1 VASLTLAAAL
11 AAQLL
16 SRTPAPEA
24 NQGVAVD
31 AAYLYAVDNSTIAKY
46 DRKSGARIA
55 VWKGDAAKFPH
66 LNSCAVIARELV
78 CAASNYPALPMR
90 SSVEVFDPVRMVHR
104 KSIDLGDQ
112 AGSLTWV
119 DRKDGAWWAGFANYD
134 GTGGAPARD
143 HTATKLVKFDD
154 RWRPLA
160 TWTFPSAVLDR
171 FKPRSSSGGAWGS
184 DGRLYVTGHDAPEV
198 YVLRLPRTGRVL
210 EHVATIA
217 APIEGQAIA
226 FDRTAGDVLFG
237 ISRAKREVVGFKL
250 PRVRGR

>member
-1 VASLTLAAAL
+1 MTSLTLAAAL

-31 AAYLYAVDNSTIAKY
+31 AAHIYAVDNSTIAKY
-46 DRKSGARIA
+46 DRRTGKQVA
-55 VWKGDAAKFPH
+55 VWKGEAAKFPH

-78 CAASNYPALPMR
+78 CAASNYPALPMK
-90 SSVEVFDPVRMVHR
+90 SSVEVFDPARMVHLR
-104 KSIDLGDQ
+104 SVDLGDQ

-119 DRKDGAWWAGFANYD
+119 DRKDGAWWTGFANYD
-134 GTGGAPARD
+134 GRGGAPGRD
-143 HTATKLVKFDD
+143 HRATKLVKFDD

-160 TWTFPSAVLDR
+160 TWTFPPAVLDR
-171 FKPRSSSGGAWGS
+171 FKPRSASGGTWGP
-184 DGRLYVTGHDAPEV
+184 DGLLYVTGHDAAEV
-198 YVLRLPRTGRVL
+198 YVLRLPRRGQVL
-210 EHVATIA
+210 EHVATIG

-226 FDRTAGDVLFG
+226 FDRAAGRVLFG

-250 PRVRGR
+250 PRVGGR